1 MKETDKKTRA
11 LFEIVQKKKG
21 EIKAAEKPQWKTN
34 CAFYFTES
42 PKDPFN
48 LQITTDIGNLVRAL
62 AFLYEKEAAYKVA
75 AKDLG
80 VDIPFSWH
88 GYSTEQWKVDIQA
101 RIDKIQ
107 IEKKKKE
114 LEALEKRLDAILSPE
129 LKAEMEL
136 EAITKELEGN

>member
-1 MKETDKKTRA
+1 MKETDKKTRE
-11 LFEIVQKKKG
+11 LFAIVQKKKS

-42 PKDPFN
+42 PKDPLN
-48 LQITTDIGNLVRAL
+48 IQISNDTGALVRAL
-62 AFLYEKEAAYKVA
+62 AFLYEKDASYKAA

-88 GYSTEQWKVDIQA
+88 GYSVDTWKVDIQA
-101 RIDKIQ
+101 RINKIQ

-136 EAITKELEGN
+136 EAIMKELES

>member
-1 MKETDKKTRA
+1 MKETDKKTRE
-11 LFEIVQKKKG
+11 LFAIVQKKKS

-42 PKDPFN
+42 TKDPFN
-48 LQITTDIGNLVRAL
+48 LQITTDVEALIRAL
-62 AFLYEKEAAYKVA
+62 AFLYEKGASFQVA

-80 VDIPFSWH
+80 VDAPFSWH
-88 GYSTEQWKVDIQA
+88 GYSTETWKVDIQA
-101 RIDKIQ
+101 RINKIQ

-136 EAITKELEGN
+136 ESIMKELEG

>member
-1 MKETDKKTRA
+1 MKETDKKTRE
-11 LFEIVQKKKG
+11 LFAIVQKKKG

-48 LQITTDIGNLVRAL
+48 LQITTDVAALVRAL
-62 AFLYEKEAAYKVA
+62 AFLYEKEASFQAA

-80 VDIPFSWH
+80 VDILFEWH
-88 GYSTEQWKVDIQA
+88 GYSTETWKVDIQA
-101 RIDKIQ
+101 RINKIQ

-114 LEALEKRLDAILSPE
+114 LEALEKRLDNILSPE

-136 EAITKELEGN
+136 EAIMKELES

>member
-1 MKETDKKTRA
+1 MKETDRKTRE
-11 LFEIVQKKKG
+11 LFAIVQKKKS
-21 EIKAAEKPQWKTN
+21 EIKAAEKTQWKTN

-42 PKDPFN
+42 AKDPFN
-48 LQITTDIGNLVRAL
+48 LQITTDIGGLVRAL
-62 AFLYEKEAAYKVA
+62 GFLYEKQASYQAA

-80 VDIPFSWH
+80 VDTPFSWH
-88 GYSTEQWKVDIQA
+88 GYSTDQWRLDIQA

-136 EAITKELEGN
+136 EAITKELEG

>member
-1 MKETDKKTRA
+1 MKETDKKTRE
-11 LFEIVQKKKG
+11 LFAIVQKKKS

-34 CAFYFTES
+34 CAFYFAES

-48 LQITTDIGNLVRAL
+48 LQITTDVAALVRAL
-62 AFLYEKEAAYKVA
+62 AFLYEKEASFQAA

-80 VDIPFSWH
+80 ADISFEWH
-88 GYSTEQWKVDIQA
+88 GYSTETCKVDIQA
-101 RIDKIQ
+101 RINNIQ

-114 LEALEKRLDAILSPE
+114 LEALEKRLDNILSPE

-136 EAITKELEGN
+136 EAIMKELEN